1 MYVIDSE
8 NAFPSLELADPDGL
22 IAIGGDLSPERL
34 LLAYRSGIFPW
45 FNEGDPIL
53 WWSPDPRC
61 VLFPEKLHVSKSM
74 KQVLAKN
81 HISFTMN
88 RSFET
93 VMRNCATVKRKDGHG
108 TWISEEMVQAYT
120 TLHKLGYA
128 ISAEAWEGQEMVGG
142 LYGVLIGQV
151 FFGES
156 MFSKKSNASKFA
168 FIQLIDH
175 LHGKGIQLIDCQ
187 MRTDHLLSLGAEM
200 IDRKTFLELLKK
212 LC

>member
-1 MYVIDSE
+1 MQLLFPPVSDSDE
-8 NAFPSLELADPDGL
+8 DGL